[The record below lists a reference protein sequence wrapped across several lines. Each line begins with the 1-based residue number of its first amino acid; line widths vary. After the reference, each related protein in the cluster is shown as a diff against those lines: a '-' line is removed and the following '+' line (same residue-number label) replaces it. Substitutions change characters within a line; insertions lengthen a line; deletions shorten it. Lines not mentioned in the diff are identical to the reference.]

1 MTQTIHVQATVERDG
16 EVHVANLPVKQ
27 GQLVE
32 LSIRIRAET
41 LPAPRLTAQ
50 ELLASDLIGMWKD
63 RADIGDSLVF
73 ARQLRGQ
80 AQRRER

>member
-1 MTQTIHVQATVERDG
+1 MNEVIHVQTTVERDG

-32 LSIRIRAET
+32 LSIRIASET
-41 LPAPRLTAQ
+41 TAGSGLTAH
-50 ELLASDLIGMWKD
+50 ELLTSDLIGMWKD
-63 RADIGDSLVF
+63 RTDIDDSATY
-73 ARQLRGQ
+73 ARKLREQ

>member
-1 MTQTIHVQATVERDG
+1 METIHVQATVERDG
-16 EVHVANLPVKQ
+16 EVRVANLPVKQ

-32 LSIRIRAET
+32 LSIRIRTET
-41 LPAPRLTAQ
+41 SSTPRLTAQ

-63 RADIGDSLVF
+63 RADMGDSAVF
-73 ARQLRGQ
+73 ARHLRKQ